1 MQSMPHTLL
10 YRKLNFQQQ
19 RFPQGMLMQH
29 RNSMPITPQSHK
41 SSILS
46 NNSELVCDNMVIPSM
61 RKNTN
66 AERLHGHSNRLIEDP
81 RHRSLL
87 DDHSNENGNGSIR
100 TAQNLVSGAGDT
112 VIKLNVGGSSF
123 RLRVTSLFARNDDS
137 RLVRFA
143 TYDHERRVTK
153 CDAYIQGS
161 EEYYFE
167 RSANLFDAIFKYY
180 ATGQLHRPLDI
191 CPTEFTQELAYW
203 RIPEHALSSCCYRA
217 LNPLSA
223 SMEEL
228 ALKIDETVQAADRSL
243 RSRLH
248 AFCEGDGTFWSTL
261 FTFISICFVLIS
273 VIGLVLGSIHEFQVP
288 IIKKGRSHL
297 RVNTS
302 HENETEELKVNDPN
316 VIWEPH
322 PIFGYVE
329 TVCILWFTFEYL
341 LRITVTPNRC
351 QFFCGLMNIVDMIAI
366 LPFYLELGLAIFGI
380 DVASLS
386 DIKGAL
392 LVVRVLRVLR
402 VVRILKLGR
411 YSSGM
416 RTFALTLRSS
426 ARQLGMMGMVL
437 STGVVF
443 FSTLLYFV
451 EKDEKDTPFTSI
463 PAAFW
468 WAIVTMTTVGYG
480 DYVPVTIPGKL
491 IASGAIISGVLVLAL
506 PITIIVDNFMKV
518 SGNTHNIFHP
528 PPPPSQPPQ
537 HHTPVRTHSSTN
549 APVIATSLIT

>member
-1 MQSMPHTLL
+1 
-10 YRKLNFQQQ
+10 
-19 RFPQGMLMQH
+19 
-29 RNSMPITPQSHK
+29 
-41 SSILS
+41 
-46 NNSELVCDNMVIPSM
+46 MVIPST
-61 RKNTN
+61 RKG
-66 AERLHGHSNRLIEDP
+66 HGTTGPNSYSNNHHDETVHRFGQQRRSETLEPKPELI
-81 RHRSLL
+81 
-87 DDHSNENGNGSIR
+87 
-100 TAQNLVSGAGDT
+100 SGAGDT
-112 VIKLNVGGSSF
+112 VLKLNIGGMSF
-123 RLRVTSLFARNDDS
+123 RIRMVSLFS
-137 RLVRFA
+137 RATDEKLVQFA
-143 TYDHERRVTK
+143 QLDHAQRLEAS
-153 CDAYIQGS
+153 DAYMMPQ

-167 RSANLFDAIFKYY
+167 RSAILFDAIFKYY
-180 ATGQLHRPLDI
+180 AAGQLHRPLDV
-191 CPTEFTQELAYW
+191 CPHEFAAELTYW
-203 RIPEHALSSCCYRA
+203 KINENAMSNCCWRGF
-217 LNPLSA
+217 NMSA

-228 ALKIDETVQAADRSL
+228 VTSKKEKVEL
-243 RSRLH
+243 RDSTTRMRIH
-248 AFCEGDGTFWSTL
+248 QFCEGDGSLLSTL
-261 FTFISICFVLIS
+261 FTFGSISFVLIS
-273 VIGLVLGSIHEFQVP
+273 VIGLVLGSIHDLQVP
-288 IIKKGRSHL
+288 IRKKGSKSE
-297 RVNTS
+297 RVDNVTA
-302 HENETEELKVNDPN
+302 VNDPN

-329 TVCILWFTFEYL
+329 TTCIIWFTFEFI
-341 LRITVTPNRC
+341 LRLAVTPKRL
-351 QFFCGLMNIVDMIAI
+351 QFLVGIMNIVDLIAI
-366 LPFYLELGLAIFGI
+366 VPFYLEMTLALFGI

-518 SGNTHNIFHP
+518 SGNVNANIFSSHA
-528 PPPPSQPPQ
+528 QPP
-537 HHTPVRTHSSTN
+537 HEEER
-549 APVIATSLIT
+549 